1 MPFCTVSL
9 TPESSCTLHL
19 FSQGFAIQDLLCG
32 APWIV
37 PETQGEIS
45 SSSLS
50 ASVPSPSLPPHNIDL
65 FLILIRGW
73 QWGGGERLWQKY
85 LSFSFCNNS
94 LPGRC
99 SLFISDYKSIRRSRK
114 TSQPGF
120 PSLESYRCQH
130 VWVQCVRQNLL
141 FEAYL
146 GRFEFKKFFY
156 KKISSK
162 VAAAAQSVFKPWVWE
177 IDNCL
182 WPRMTMRNQH
192 PGGLFHPLLQKR
204 LKSA

>member
-1 MPFCTVSL
+1 MELRCHDMELQYHGMEHDHVTELHTFNWHLYKTFSSINQLLKTKSQSCAKESL
-9 TPESSCTLHL
+9 TQLK
-19 FSQGFAIQDLLCG
+19 
-32 APWIV
+32 WI
-37 PETQGEIS
+37 
-45 SSSLS
+45 
-50 ASVPSPSLPPHNIDL
+50 
-65 FLILIRGW
+65 
-73 QWGGGERLWQKY
+73 WGIIAM
-85 LSFSFCNNS
+85 FIVF
-94 LPGRC
+94 
-99 SLFISDYKSIRRSRK
+99 LFISDYKSIRRSRK